1 LYKLLKK
8 SFLFFDSTDKKSLT
22 ILLFLYV
29 LVGLIE
35 IFGIASIVPFVGLL
49 TDPEYFNNNE
59 YVMVFKNYFSLQ
71 SNELLMVSGFILI
84 GIFVLSNIL
93 NALVLWKTLEFGTN
107 HSYKTSLIILEKY
120 LKQPY
125 KFFVN
130 ADISSLKKNILDESI
145 RLAESIFLPM
155 LHILSRVI
163 LLTFISILLIS
174 VNTQAFIYSLLIIG
188 IMYLLIFVVIK
199 NMLKKYGDIR
209 LSANDKR
216 FKTVNDCLNSIKDIK
231 FYNAEKKYLTSYS
244 QSSNIFLWLTAK
256 KTLISTLPRYF
267 IEIIAFGG
275 FFSIILYLTY
285 GSNDISTSLPTIA
298 LFILAAYRILP
309 SMQQIFAYSSSIKF
323 HIPALD
329 LISKVIKLSD
339 NASTGIEPIDS
350 REEVIIFDNVSFSY
364 DSNKTILNNVSFKLN
379 NPGITAIIGSTGA
392 GKTTLID
399 LLLGLY
405 KPTTGLIKIR
415 KLLSAHSLDKEI
427 SYVPQNISFVDDS
440 IINNIAFGIDESLI
454 DNGRVTDSLKAVKL
468 DHHISTLP
476 DGLLSEI
483 GENGVKFSGGQL
495 QRLGIARAL
504 YFNPQILVLDEA
516 TNALDIKTEEEILL
530 SLKNNNPN
538 LIIILI
544 THRTSALKL
553 SDNILHLS
561 KGSLKMMDINNKDLS
576 IEKLL
581 KDTVYNN

>member
-1 LYKLLKK
+1 MYKLLKK

-188 IMYLLIFVVIK
+188 II
-199 NMLKKYGDIR
+199 
-209 LSANDKR
+209 
-216 FKTVNDCLNSIKDIK
+216 
-231 FYNAEKKYLTSYS
+231 
-244 QSSNIFLWLTAK
+244 
-256 KTLISTLPRYF
+256 
-267 IEIIAFGG
+267 
-275 FFSIILYLTY
+275 
-285 GSNDISTSLPTIA
+285 
-298 LFILAAYRILP
+298 
-309 SMQQIFAYSSSIKF
+309 
-323 HIPALD
+323 
-329 LISKVIKLSD
+329 
-339 NASTGIEPIDS
+339 
-350 REEVIIFDNVSFSY
+350 
-364 DSNKTILNNVSFKLN
+364 
-379 NPGITAIIGSTGA
+379 
-392 GKTTLID
+392 
-399 LLLGLY
+399 
-405 KPTTGLIKIR
+405 
-415 KLLSAHSLDKEI
+415 LDKNL
-427 SYVPQNISFVDDS
+427 V
-440 IINNIAFGIDESLI
+440 
-454 DNGRVTDSLKAVKL
+454 
-468 DHHISTLP
+468 
-476 DGLLSEI
+476 SE
-483 GENGVKFSGGQL
+483 Q
-495 QRLGIARAL
+495 
-504 YFNPQILVLDEA
+504 
-516 TNALDIKTEEEILL
+516 
-530 SLKNNNPN
+530 
-538 LIIILI
+538 
-544 THRTSALKL
+544 
-553 SDNILHLS
+553 
-561 KGSLKMMDINNKDLS
+561 
-576 IEKLL
+576 
-581 KDTVYNN
+581 

>member
-1 LYKLLKK
+1 MYKLLKK

-231 FYNAEKKYLTSYS
+231 FYNAEKKYLTIYS
-244 QSSNIFLWLTAK
+244 Q
-256 KTLISTLPRYF
+256 
-267 IEIIAFGG
+267 
-275 FFSIILYLTY
+275 
-285 GSNDISTSLPTIA
+285 
-298 LFILAAYRILP
+298 
-309 SMQQIFAYSSSIKF
+309 
-323 HIPALD
+323 
-329 LISKVIKLSD
+329 
-339 NASTGIEPIDS
+339 
-350 REEVIIFDNVSFSY
+350 
-364 DSNKTILNNVSFKLN
+364 
-379 NPGITAIIGSTGA
+379 
-392 GKTTLID
+392 
-399 LLLGLY
+399 
-405 KPTTGLIKIR
+405 
-415 KLLSAHSLDKEI
+415 
-427 SYVPQNISFVDDS
+427 
-440 IINNIAFGIDESLI
+440 
-454 DNGRVTDSLKAVKL
+454 
-468 DHHISTLP
+468 
-476 DGLLSEI
+476 
-483 GENGVKFSGGQL
+483 
-495 QRLGIARAL
+495 
-504 YFNPQILVLDEA
+504 
-516 TNALDIKTEEEILL
+516 
-530 SLKNNNPN
+530 
-538 LIIILI
+538 
-544 THRTSALKL
+544 
-553 SDNILHLS
+553 
-561 KGSLKMMDINNKDLS
+561 
-576 IEKLL
+576 
-581 KDTVYNN
+581 